1 MDIATM
7 IQEYY
12 VPIIIVGCFCVGY
25 AIKQAGFIKDKFIP
39 LIMLILGG
47 MSGLIV
53 NGLTY
58 EAVVCG
64 MASGLAATGLHQVF
78 KQLSKDNDYTI

>member
-25 AIKQAGFIKDKFIP
+25 ALKQAGFIKDKFIP

-47 MSGLIV
+47 VSGIIV
-53 NGLTY
+53 KGVSY
-58 EAVVCG
+58 EAIVCG
-64 MASGLAATGLHQVF
+64 MCSGLASTGVHQIF
-78 KQLSKDNDYTI
+78 KQLSKDDDYKI